1 MEKREPVTN
10 FSTLPIISIKFTCH
24 TLQLMGSWHCGCKLQ
39 RCEHSH
45 WGQGKKSCFLF
56 FFPPRSLALPR
67 RLDQGLLYLQV
78 PGGQSGEFSSLYTTR
93 WYHLGHHDMPC
104 NTTEVLTLR
113 IFHGKLASSPSKQT
127 FSINTRREVVLGP
140 GQCCCLC
147 QPCPSSF
154 PMTTRREEEGRWFRG
169 GKGAPTSREEP
180 REHPPKAPQHRAT
193 GAGWAPGPNPAS
205 SFRVPFGQAHGW
217 DTVAR
222 PSHPGE
228 TVLLQGWGPGQK

>member
-1 MEKREPVTN
+1 MAANCRGVNTATEDREKKVV
-10 FSTLPIISIKFTCH
+10 FC
-24 TLQLMGSWHCGCKLQ
+24 
-39 RCEHSH
+39 
-45 WGQGKKSCFLF
+45 F

-127 FSINTRREVVLGP
+127 FSIKTRREVVLGP

-154 PMTTRREEEGRWFRG
+154 PMTTRREEERRWFRG